1 MKDFLSVIEGFDR
14 APSGIP
20 YGVNLFFTILDYVL
34 LCRDFNVTIDKRAR
48 LAEFFAPSIQSNY
61 SQLFLDMKR
70 SEVII
75 SVRASSY
82 DEDGNPI
89 SFPVRSQFFTAF
101 EALGGKGGLPDYDT
115 TDDLVHISLVEFMPP
130 PKKENL
136 EEIAKAMEIL
146 VSAIIAAYN
155 SVASS

>member
-1 MKDFLSVIEGFDR
+1 MDNFLRVIEGFDR

-20 YGVNLFFTILDYVL
+20 YGDNLFFTILNHVL
-34 LCRDFNVTIDKRAR
+34 LCRDFDVTIDKRAR

-101 EALGGKGGLPDYDT
+101 EALGGKGGMPSCD

-130 PKKENL
+130 LKKENL
-136 EEIAKAMEIL
+136 EEIAKAMETL
-146 VSAIIAAYN
+146 ADAITAAYD

>member
-20 YGVNLFFTILDYVL
+20 YGVNLFFTILHHVL
-34 LCRDFNVTIDKRAR
+34 LCRDFAVAIDKPAR

-61 SQLFLDMKR
+61 SQLFLDTKR
-70 SEVII
+70 GEVII

-115 TDDLVHISLVEFMPP
+115 TDGLVHISLVEFMPP
-130 PKKENL
+130 LKKENL
-136 EEIAKAMEIL
+136 EDIAKAMETL
-146 VSAIIAAYN
+146 ADAITAAYDA
-155 SVASS
+155 VASC